1 MASWLAFQATW
12 IRLSAN
18 QGLDI
23 AQNYIGN
30 IYEIGLG
37 VTQDYSE
44 ALKWYTLSAEQGY
57 DFAQNRLGNL
67 YSMGL
72 GVLQDNVTAHMWY
85 NIASANGHEGAGE
98 RRDEISHKMTNE
110 DISIAAKK
118 KAAEEA
124 AKKKAA
130 EEAAKKKAAEERAA
144 GNLSSFESLNRLE
157 NLCKLASTDRA
168 VSLSNFDT
176 DPMLLAA
183 PNQWVDLK
191 SGVAYDP
198 DPSILISKAIAT
210 DFCSRSECPNF
221 EAFVNDIF
229 EGD

>member
-1 MASWLAFQATW
+1 MVFSQVSAQDINNGINAYKSGDYITAFKEFKPLAEQGDAYAQNNLGLMYKYGNGVPMDTEKATKW

-110 DISIAAKK
+110 DISIAARMARECVKSDYK
-118 KAAEEA
+118 NC
-124 AKKKAA
+124 
-130 EEAAKKKAAEERAA
+130 
-144 GNLSSFESLNRLE
+144 GYSIN
-157 NLCKLASTDRA
+157 
-168 VSLSNFDT
+168 SN
-176 DPMLLAA
+176 
-183 PNQWVDLK
+183 N
-191 SGVAYDP
+191 
-198 DPSILISKAIAT
+198 
-210 DFCSRSECPNF
+210 
-221 EAFVNDIF
+221 
-229 EGD
+229 